1 MRSTCEIVA
10 DLKDGKEPT
19 YEELK
24 MACLVQSSLL
34 FFYKQDTKSLLKGG
48 IGTDLVKQM
57 NYKDEN
63 TSSIELGEPT
73 WYWNGIRKDP
83 IQWLGPRNIPGTDE
97 WKEWHKVTTG
107 VLNKVLDSMDQKKE

>member
-57 NYKDEN
+57 NYKDKE
-63 TSSIELGEPT
+63 TSSVELGEPT
-73 WYWNGIRKDP
+73 WYRNGIIKDP
-83 IQWLGPRNIPGTDE
+83 IEWLGAENIPGTDE
-97 WKEWHKVTTG
+97 WKSWHKVTTG
-107 VLNKVLDSMDQKKE
+107 ILNKVLDGMDQKKE

>member
-1 MRSTCEIVA
+1 MRSACEIVA

-48 IGTDLVKQM
+48 IGADLVKQM

-73 WYWNGIRKDP
+73 WYWNGIREDP
-83 IQWLGPRNIPGTDE
+83 IKWLGAKNIPGTDE
-97 WKEWHKVTTG
+97 WKEWHKVTTR
-107 VLNKVLDSMDQKKE
+107 VLNKVLDSTDRKKE